1 MNTTYLD
8 NAPTGSQTVPGRGG
22 VVTNLAQMA
31 AAVARASLR
40 PVAAVVTWNRR
51 KVTTAHLGSLNSRL
65 LRDIGVN
72 HRDEVL
78 FTGPGRGT
86 SRPDPRA
93 GIANDNALQ
102 RAA

>member
-8 NAPTGSQTVPGRGG
+8 NTPAAQTVRNRGG
-22 VVTNLAQMA
+22 VVDHLAHTA
-31 AAVARASLR
+31 AAIARASLR
-40 PVAAVVTWNRR
+40 PVAAVVTWNRHKIVASR
-51 KVTTAHLGSLNSRL
+51 LGGLDTRL

-78 FTGPGRGT
+78 FAGDRYGASPPAGRLGN
-86 SRPDPRA
+86 
-93 GIANDNALQ
+93 ANDNALL